1 MMQVN
6 DLISIITPLYNGERY
21 IEQTI
26 KSVLAQTYEN
36 WEMVI
41 VDDLST
47 DRSVELIKGYV
58 QKDKRIRFY
67 TLSEKGGAS
76 IARNKAR
83 LEAKGDYIA
92 FLDSDDVWKPNK
104 LEKQLAFMRE
114 KDIDFS
120 YHNYSL
126 IDENGES
133 LHIRRIA
140 PAELSYKRALLGCS
154 IGCLSVMYN
163 AKRVGVI
170 QIEKIDKRNDDA
182 LWFKILNICQKG
194 YLLDKDLANY
204 RIVNSSLSSGSKLR
218 LLKYHYLLY
227 RTSVKF
233 GYIKS
238 MLYTVAN
245 IFVYFSNKR
254 KREIR
259 F

>member
-6 DLISIITPLYNGERY
+6 DLISIIIPLYNGERF

-36 WEMVI
+36 WEVI
-41 VDDLST
+41 VVDDLST
-47 DRSVELIKGYV
+47 DSSIEIIKKYV

-67 TLSEKGGAS
+67 ILSEKGGAS
-76 IARNKAR
+76 IARNKAI

-104 LEKQLAFMRE
+104 LEEQLAFMKA

-133 LHIRRIA
+133 LYIRRIA
-140 PAELSYKRALLGCS
+140 PVRLSYKRALLGCS

-170 QIEKIDKRNDDA
+170 QIERIDKRNDDA
-182 LWFKILNICQKG
+182 LWFKILGICQNG
-194 YLLDKDLANY
+194 YLLDKDLAYY
-204 RIVNSSLSSGSKLR
+204 RIVNTSLSSGSKLK
-218 LLKYHYLLY
+218 LLKYHYRLY

-233 GYIKS
+233 GCIKS
-238 MLYTVAN
+238 LLYTIAN
-245 IFVYFSNKR
+245 IFIYFNNKR
-254 KREIR
+254 KRVVR
-259 F
+259 Y